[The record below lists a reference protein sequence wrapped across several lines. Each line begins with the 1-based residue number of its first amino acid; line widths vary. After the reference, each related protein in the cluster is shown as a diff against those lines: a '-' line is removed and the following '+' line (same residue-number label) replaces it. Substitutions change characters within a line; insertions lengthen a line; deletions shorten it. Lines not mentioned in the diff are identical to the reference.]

1 MSEISELEFTA
12 RASDWRFNTPDGRAA
27 ANHVSSRSSSRRNTL
42 VHFEGFDEINR
53 EPSLY
58 SLTPPMSNHT
68 LEDYARMA
76 LSVSPVFGNGIV
88 NLTERLEMEAVDW
101 EEPMVSETEMKTPKL
116 VVTDD
121 MKDLI
126 ADIVPLTLRDIT
138 ASNAVM
144 GMANERA

>member
-1 MSEISELEFTA
+1 
-12 RASDWRFNTPDGRAA
+12 
-27 ANHVSSRSSSRRNTL
+27 
-42 VHFEGFDEINR
+42 
-53 EPSLY
+53 
-58 SLTPPMSNHT
+58 
-68 LEDYARMA
+68 MA